1 MNKMAMDLAF
11 KVLGAAAKVAGEKVL
26 KSNPNNFN
34 LDLEDLDKIISLLAK
49 SLNH

>member
-11 KVLGAAAKVAGEKVL
+11 KAFGAVAKVAGEKVL

-34 LDLEDLDKIISLLAK
+34 LDLDDLVKIISILAK

>member
-11 KVLGAAAKVAGEKVL
+11 KAFGAVAKVAGEKVL

-34 LDLEDLDKIISLLAK
+34 VDSNDLVKIINILAK
-49 SLNH
+49 AFNH